1 MVNWE
6 NAYITNYNELY
17 LYLKRH
23 QINYNLVRVNREID
37 KLGELI
43 QKKRDKGEVVDKLEK
58 LHYDLLQ
65 EFRHEVNELEQ

>member
-1 MVNWE
+1 MN
-6 NAYITNYNELY
+6 

-37 KLGELI
+37 ELGELI

-65 EFRHEVNELEQ
+65 EFRQEVNELEQ